1 MSDEWRERVWDLFDR
16 AVELNDDLRRELL
29 DRECGAD
36 DKLRE
41 EVESLLRHAKRDDG
55 ESPDDDFFKSPLRR
69 SQTRENPDRSPHL
82 PERIGRYRIL
92 GLLGS
97 GAMGS
102 VYEAEQ
108 DQPRRLV
115 ALKVMRR
122 GYVSPEMQRRFTKES
137 HILGQL
143 KHKGIAQIFDAG
155 VDEHGLP
162 YFAMELIRGEPIDE
176 FANSR
181 HLSIS
186 ERLQLMAGVCDAV
199 QHAHERGVIHRDLKP
214 SNILVDLSGQCKI
227 LDFGIARTNDT
238 EMYSSTSHTETG
250 QLLGTLAYM
259 SPEQISGKA
268 SEIDSRTDVYALGLV
283 LYELVSGAHAYEINH
298 LPLPEAARTIREV
311 DPPRLGIL
319 DRQLRGDIETI
330 VSKSLEKERARR
342 YASSGAMRD
351 DIQRHL
357 AHQTIYARPTS
368 AFYRLKKFSR
378 RNRSTVAII
387 ATLLLGLIGTSWFA
401 LIALRNSRLATKEKN
416 AALLEAYISRLSVAN
431 ATLDDFDVNAAKAQL
446 DATPPSLRGW
456 EWRHLNSRLD
466 ISERQQSVSP
476 EHTAQAVT
484 TADGLYLQ
492 HSDARSTIVRD
503 FHDREVLHI
512 NFPSPVTYVAPIT
525 MRGKEARAY
534 VVFEN
539 RHRVISETG
548 KILLDLEQP
557 KPFLGRAIAIS
568 PDLKYCGISWI
579 DQNNDVLL
587 YDLTTGALL
596 RHFLGHTGRIY
607 GMSFSDDGEMLATSG
622 EDGTVR
628 IWKTSTGQPLHVCR
642 GHTGN
647 IWSVSF
653 RPDSKRV
660 ASTSADGTVRQWST
674 ETGDEIGV
682 SFDRHQGDVTLA
694 SYSPDGTKIASTAHD
709 RTIRIWNAE
718 TQKEL
723 FVLYSAGRTTS
734 LRFSPSGDRLA
745 SGESKSTARFW
756 NVSDKDASPQILQGH
771 SKSVYPAVVSPDGL
785 WIASGGWDTK
795 AIIWNAKTGQLVSS
809 IENPEHAVKSLAF
822 TPDSTSIVTIHRQI
836 PYFRRW
842 EFRTDQTVLEKMTE
856 KIAEV
861 PATIAITP
869 DGKHLASAGLT
880 GCQIWD
886 RATGTLIKVLQEG
899 DCHAHKIAYS
909 PDGKWILGPGPTAGV
924 TSIWSAKTYEL
935 HSELRED
942 PTLVFA
948 VTFSPDSRLAV
959 TGGRD
964 MKLRVWD
971 VATGKLQ
978 KTLLGHTDEI
988 FAIAVHPTEPRMA
1001 SAGRDRIIRIWDLD
1015 SGKEMASL
1023 SGHKSYIWSLSFT
1036 PDGHTLVSGS
1046 GDSTVRLWST
1056 MPARDFY
1063 RGREK

>member
-1 MSDEWRERVWDLFDR
+1 MRNGR
-16 AVELNDDLRRELL
+16 AAIFR
-29 DRECGAD
+29 
-36 DKLRE
+36 
-41 EVESLLRHAKRDDG
+41 
-55 ESPDDDFFKSPLRR
+55 DDDFLKSPLQR
-69 SQTRENPDRSPHL
+69 SRARSESDLTANLPD
-82 PERIGRYRIL
+82 RIGRYRIL

-97 GAMGS
+97 GAMGR

-122 GYVSPEMQRRFTKES
+122 GYVSPEMQRRFLKES

-181 HLSIS
+181 HLSIA

-268 SEIDSRTDVYALGLV
+268 SEIDSRTDVYAMGLV
-283 LYELVSGAHAYEINH
+283 LYELVSGARAYELNH

-311 DPPRLGIL
+311 DPPRLGVL

-330 VSKSLEKERARR
+330 VAKSLEKELSRR

-357 AHQTIYARPTS
+357 AHQTIHARPTS
-368 AFYRLKKFSR
+368 AIYRLKKFSR
-378 RNRSTVAII
+378 RNRSTVAIM
-387 ATLLLGLIGTSWFA
+387 AALLFGLVGTSWFA
-401 LIALRNSRLATKEKN
+401 FIALSNSRLATKEKN

-431 ATLDDFDVNAAKAQL
+431 ATLEDFDVNSAAAQL

-466 ISERQQSVSP
+466 ISERQQSISP
-476 EHTAQAVT
+476 EHTAHVVSAP
-484 TADGLYLQ
+484 DGLYVQ
-492 HSDARSTIVRD
+492 HTNDRSTIIRD
-503 FHDREVLHI
+503 YQDRNVLTI
-512 NFPSPVTYVAPIT
+512 DYPWPITYSAPIT
-525 MRGKEARAY
+525 MRGNEARSY
-534 VVFEN
+534 VVSEN
-539 RHRVISETG
+539 RHRIVSETG

-568 PDLKYCGISWI
+568 PDLKLCGISWI
-579 DQNNDVLL
+579 DQSNDVLL
-587 YDLTTGALL
+587 YDLTTGTLL

-607 GMSFSDDGEMLATSG
+607 GMSFSDNGEMLATSG

-628 IWKTSTGQPLHVCR
+628 IWETFTGQPLHVCR

-653 RPDSKRV
+653 SPDAKRV
-660 ASTSADGTVRQWST
+660 VSASADGTARQWST
-674 ETGDEIGV
+674 ETGEEIGV
-682 SFDRHQGDVTLA
+682 SFDHHQGDVTHA
-694 SYSPDGTKIASTAHD
+694 IYSPDGLRIASTAHD

-718 TQKEL
+718 TQKEF
-723 FVLYSAGRTTS
+723 FVLYSASRTTS
-734 LRFSPSGDRLA
+734 FCFAPNGNRLA
-745 SGESKSTARFW
+745 SGESKATARFW
-756 NVSDKDASPQILQGH
+756 NVADKDASPLILQGH

-785 WIASGGWDTK
+785 WIASGGWDYK
-795 AIIWNAKTGQLVSS
+795 AIIWNAKTGELVSS
-809 IENPEHAVKSLAF
+809 MENPEHAVKSLAF
-822 TPDSTSIVTIHRQI
+822 TPDSSSIVTIHRQI
-836 PYFRRW
+836 PYFRCW
-842 EFRTDQTVLEKMTE
+842 DFRTNETVSEKMTQ
-856 KIAEV
+856 KIDEV
-861 PATIAITP
+861 PATIAIST
-869 DGKHLASAGLT
+869 DGKHLASAGLR
-880 GCQIWD
+880 GSQVWD
-886 RATGTLIKVLQEG
+886 RATGALIKALQEG

-909 PDGKWILGPGPTAGV
+909 PDGKWILGPGPTAGI

-935 HSELRED
+935 HRELRD
-942 PTLVFA
+942 GPMLVFA
-948 VTFSPDSRLAV
+948 VAFSPDSSIAV

-971 VATGKLQ
+971 VATGRLL

-988 FAIAVHPTEPRMA
+988 FAIAFHPTEPRMA
-1001 SAGRDRIIRIWDLD
+1001 SAGRDRIIRIWDLESD
-1015 SGKEMASL
+1015 KEVASL
-1023 SGHKSYIWSLSFT
+1023 SGHKSYVWSLSFT
-1036 PDGHTLVSGS
+1036 PDGQTLVSGS

-1063 RGREK
+1063 RGRKN